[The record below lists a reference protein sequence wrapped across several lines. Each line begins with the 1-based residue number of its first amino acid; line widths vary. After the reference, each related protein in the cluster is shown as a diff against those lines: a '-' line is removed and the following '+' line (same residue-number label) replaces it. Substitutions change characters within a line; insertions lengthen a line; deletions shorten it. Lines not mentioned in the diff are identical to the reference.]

1 AFTDAKYKTAVTA
14 PQDGYISAVN
24 AYEIGSVA
32 TMLGA
37 GRNTKEDIIDM
48 SAGIILNANVG
59 DYVKKGS
66 ALAYLQSSTVA
77 DQSAAQNRF
86 IQSLTFSQSA
96 PAAEPLVYEIIT

>member
-1 AFTDAKYKTAVTA
+1 MLEEIYNKIIFEEQYPTLFKKLCEHIKPY
-14 PQDGYISAVN
+14 VN
-24 AYEIGSVA
+24 A
-32 TMLGA
+32 
-37 GRNTKEDIIDM
+37 RNTKEDIIDM